1 MGREDPLE
9 EDVTTHSSC
18 RENLM
23 DRGAWLWPMGFK
35 ESAMTEVTECA
46 RTQELGLVFDTFSRA
61 SSKNT
66 ELHVACDA
74 HRSTGSTKGS
84 VVTMSPA

>member
-35 ESAMTEVTECA
+35 ESAMTEVTERA
-46 RTQELGLVFDTFSRA
+46 HTQELGLVFD
-61 SSKNT
+61 
-66 ELHVACDA
+66 
-74 HRSTGSTKGS
+74 
-84 VVTMSPA
+84 M

>member
-35 ESAMTEVTECA
+35 ESAMTEVTERA
-46 RTQELGLVFDTFSRA
+46 HTQELGLVFDMYKCLANVTC
-61 SSKNT
+61 
-66 ELHVACDA
+66 LHV
-74 HRSTGSTKGS
+74 
-84 VVTMSPA
+84 VVLFTF